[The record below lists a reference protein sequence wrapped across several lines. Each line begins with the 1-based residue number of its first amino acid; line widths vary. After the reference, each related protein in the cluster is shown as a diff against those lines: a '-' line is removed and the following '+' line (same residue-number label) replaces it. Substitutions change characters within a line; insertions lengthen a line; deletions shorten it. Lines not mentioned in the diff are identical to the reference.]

1 MKKSCWYVNYLKPGE
16 TCELMYDL
24 ASSDRFGKFQYWFQ
38 MSLDQMENLTKKL
51 IARGYLPQPRSLCR
65 KAEYAERCE
74 QLVMSV
80 LYILGT
86 GTRFCL
92 IYPLTHISATEIE
105 KIFHRFLDIF
115 MDIRDEYVCMPK
127 NLTELSKI
135 LKWYSAV
142 GLPGACGSMD
152 VVHVKRSNCPAGD
165 HNRSKE
171 KEGYPTLG
179 FQCITDFNCR
189 ILAVY

>member
-1 MKKSCWYVNYLKPGE
+1 MILVSNVPRSDGE
-16 TCELMYDL
+16 SY
-24 ASSDRFGKFQYWFQ
+24 
-38 MSLDQMENLTKKL
+38 KKL
-51 IARGYLPQPRSLCR
+51 IARRYLPQPRSLHR

-74 QLVMSV
+74 FLVMSA
-80 LYILGT
+80 LYIFGT
-86 GTRFCL
+86 GAGFFS

-105 KIFHRFLDIF
+105 KFFHRFLDIF

-179 FQCITDFNCR
+179 FQRITDFNCR